1 MNLHEPAEVNAYCT
15 GQLKQPEGEYMY
27 KKVEAEIGGRT
38 LSIESGKVARQAN
51 GAAWVTYGETV
62 VLVTATAAKEPKPDM
77 GFLPLTIE
85 YQERLYSVGRIP
97 GSFFRREIG
106 RPTEKETLSARF
118 IDRPLRPL
126 FPEGYMTETQVIA
139 TVLSA
144 DQQNDPDILAMI
156 GASTSLI
163 ISDIPY
169 VEAIAG
175 VRVGYIDGVYV
186 VNPTKEQLL
195 HSRLDLI
202 VAGTREAVV
211 MVEGGAD
218 NLSEDEIIAGIFFG
232 HENLQAIID
241 LQEELRIALG
251 KTKREVA
258 KPEVNTALAERVE
271 ELAAAGLNEV
281 IATAEKMKRSQLYDE
296 LKDRIVSQLEAEQ
309 EGCGGEA
316 VGLLGALKKKN
327 MRDKI
332 VVSRQRI
339 DGRAFDEVRPIS
351 CEVGCLPRTHGSALF
366 TRGETQAI
374 VTATL
379 GSEGDEQRVE
389 TLYGESFKNFMLH
402 YNFPPFCV
410 GEVRMMRGPSRRDI
424 GHGAL
429 AERGIN
435 AVLPKA
441 EEFPYTMRVVSD
453 VLESN
458 GSSSMAT
465 VCGASLALMDG
476 GVPIKRP
483 VSGIA
488 MGLIKEGENVIIL
501 SDILGDEDHLGDM
514 DFKVVGTSEGITS
527 LQMDI
532 KIKGVNRE
540 IMTAALQ
547 QAKGGR
553 MHILGRMA
561 EALAE
566 PRKEVASHAPKFFTM
581 HINPEKIKDIIGPGG
596 KMIKGLT
603 AEFGAKIEVDDS
615 GTIKIFSPSG
625 DIAQKLMERIEDI
638 TQEAKVGKIYKGVV
652 KTIKDFGAFVEI
664 LPGTDGLVHI
674 SELADKRINKV
685 TDILKEG
692 DEVTVK
698 VLEIDSRGKIRL
710 SRKAVLA
717 EENK

>member
-1 MNLHEPAEVNAYCT
+1 
-15 GQLKQPEGEYMY
+15 MY
-27 KKVEAEIGGRT
+27 KKVEAEIGGRV

-51 GAAWVTYGETV
+51 GSVWITYGETV
-62 VLVTATAAKEPKPDM
+62 VLVTATAEKEPKPDM

-126 FPEGYMTETQVIA
+126 FPDGYMTETQVIA

-144 DQQNDPDILAMI
+144 DQQNDPDTLAMI
-156 GASTSLI
+156 GASAALI
-163 ISDIPY
+163 ISDIPFHDP
-169 VEAIAG
+169 VAG
-175 VRVGYIDGVYV
+175 VRVGYIDGEYII
-186 VNPTKEQLL
+186 NPTKDQLGA
-195 HSRLDLI
+195 SRMDLI
-202 VAGTREAVV
+202 VAGTRDAVV
-211 MVEGGAD
+211 MVEGGTD
-218 NLSEDEIIAGIFFG
+218 NLSEEEVMEGIFFG
-232 HENLQAIID
+232 HEKLQTILD
-241 LQEELRIALG
+241 LQEELRTALG
-251 KTKREVA
+251 KPKREVMQ
-258 KPEVNTALAERVE
+258 PEIDAALAKRVE
-271 ELAAAGLNEV
+271 EIAAAGITEV
-281 IATAEKMKRSQLYDE
+281 ISTADKMERGKLYDD
-296 LKDRIVSQLEAEQ
+296 LKKNVVSQLEEEK
-309 EGCGGEA
+309 EGCGKEA
-316 VGLLGALKKKN
+316 AELLSALKKKM

-332 VVSRQRI
+332 VVARERI
-339 DGRAFDEVRPIS
+339 DGRAFNEVRPIA

-379 GSEGDEQRVE
+379 GSEGDEQRIE
-389 TLYGESFKNFMLH
+389 TLYGESFKHFMLH

-410 GEVRMMRGPSRRDI
+410 GEVRFMRGPSRRDI

-429 AERGIN
+429 AERGIS
-435 AVLPKA
+435 AVLPSVEA
-441 EEFPYTMRVVSD
+441 FPYTMRVVSD

-476 GVPIKRP
+476 GVPIKNP

-488 MGLIKEGENVIIL
+488 MGLIKEGDNIIIL

-514 DFKVVGTSEGITS
+514 DFKVVGTAQGITS

-532 KIKGVNRE
+532 KISGVNRE
-540 IMTAALQ
+540 IMTSALT
-547 QAKGGR
+547 QAKEGR
-553 MHILGRMA
+553 MHILGKMA
-561 EALAE
+561 EAIAE
-566 PRKEVASHAPKFFTM
+566 PRKEIASHAPKFFTM
-581 HINPEKIKDIIGPGG
+581 AINPDKIRDIIGPGG

-603 AEFGAKIEVDDS
+603 AEYGAKIEVDDS
-615 GTIKIFSPSG
+615 GMIKIFSPSG

-638 TQEAKVGKIYKGVV
+638 TQEAKVGKVYKGIV

-674 SELADKRINKV
+674 SELDTKRVNKV

-710 SRKAVLA
+710 SRKALLA
-717 EENK
+717 EENN

>member
-1 MNLHEPAEVNAYCT
+1 
-15 GQLKQPEGEYMY
+15 MY

-38 LSIESGKVARQAN
+38 LSIESGKMARQAN
-51 GAAWVTYGETV
+51 GSVLVTYDETV
-62 VLVTATAAKEPKPDM
+62 VLVTATAAKEQKPNM

-85 YQERLYSVGRIP
+85 YQERFYSVGRIP

-106 RPTEKETLSARF
+106 RPTEKETLTCR
-118 IDRPLRPL
+118 ITDRPLRPL
-126 FPEGYMTETQVIA
+126 FAEGWMTETQVIA

-144 DQQNDPDILAMI
+144 DQQNDPDILAMT
-156 GASTSLI
+156 GASAALT
-163 ISDIPY
+163 ISDIPFHGP
-169 VEAIAG
+169 IAG
-175 VRVGYIDGVYV
+175 VRVGYIDGQYII
-186 VNPTKEQLL
+186 NPTNDQLQV
-195 HSRLDLI
+195 SGMEI
-202 VAGTREAVV
+202 VVAGTRDAVV

-218 NLSEDEIIAGIFFG
+218 SLSEEVVMEGIFYG
-232 HENLQAIID
+232 HQQLQILLD
-241 LQEELRIALG
+241 LQEELRAALG
-251 KTKREVA
+251 KTKRQVE
-258 KPEVNTALAERVE
+258 KPEIDEALARKVKEV
-271 ELAAAGLNEV
+271 AAAGMTEV
-281 IATAEKMKRSQLYDE
+281 ITTVDKMERGRVYDE
-296 LKDRIVSQLEAEQ
+296 LKARVVAELENEKEDCA
-309 EGCGGEA
+309 GE
-316 VGLLGALKKKN
+316 VKDLLGDLKKKM

-332 VVSRQRI
+332 VVEKSRI
-339 DGRAFDEVRPIS
+339 DGRAFNEVRPIT

-389 TLYGESFKNFMLH
+389 TLEGMSFKQFMLH

-410 GEVRMMRGPSRRDI
+410 GEVRFMRGPSRRDI
-424 GHGAL
+424 GHGSL
-429 AERGIN
+429 AERGIT
-435 AVLPKA
+435 AVLPPA
-441 EEFPYTMRVVSD
+441 EKFPYTMRVVSD

-476 GVPIKRP
+476 GVPIKKP

-488 MGLIKEGENVIIL
+488 MGLIQEGSEVVIL

-532 KIKGVNRE
+532 KISGVTRD
-540 IMTAALQ
+540 IMSKALE
-547 QAKGGR
+547 QAKEGR
-553 MHILGRMA
+553 LHILDKMQ
-561 EALAE
+561 EAISE
-566 PRKEVASHAPKFFTM
+566 PRADIAPHAPKFFTVK
-581 HINPEKIKDIIGPGG
+581 INPDKIRDIIGPGG
-596 KMIKGLT
+596 KIIKGLST
-603 AEFGAKIEVDDS
+603 EFDAKIEVDDD
-615 GTIKIFSPSG
+615 GNVKVFTPSG
-625 DIAQKLMERIEDI
+625 DTAAKLLVRIEEI
-638 TQEAKVGKIYKGVV
+638 TQEAQVGRIYKGIV

-674 SELADKRINKV
+674 SELDEKRVNKV

>member
-1 MNLHEPAEVNAYCT
+1 
-15 GQLKQPEGEYMY
+15 MY

-38 LSIESGKVARQAN
+38 LSIESGKMARQAN
-51 GAAWVTYGETV
+51 GSVLVTYDETV
-62 VLVTATAAKEPKPDM
+62 VLVTATAAKEQKPNM

-85 YQERLYSVGRIP
+85 YQERFYSVGRIP

-106 RPTEKETLSARF
+106 RPTEKETLTCR
-118 IDRPLRPL
+118 ITDRPLRPL
-126 FPEGYMTETQVIA
+126 FAEGWMTETQVIA

-144 DQQNDPDILAMI
+144 DQQNDPDVLAMT
-156 GASTSLI
+156 GASAALTI
-163 ISDIPY
+163 YDIPFQGP
-169 VEAIAG
+169 IAG
-175 VRVGYIDGVYV
+175 VRVGYIDGQYV
-186 VNPTKEQLL
+186 INPTNDQLQV
-195 HSRLDLI
+195 SGMEI
-202 VAGTREAVV
+202 VVAGTRDAVV

-218 NLSEDEIIAGIFFG
+218 SLSEDVVMEGIFYG
-232 HENLQAIID
+232 HQQLQILLD
-241 LQEELRIALG
+241 LQEELRAALG
-251 KTKREVA
+251 KTKRQVE
-258 KPEVNTALAERVE
+258 KPEIDEALARKVKEV
-271 ELAAAGLNEV
+271 AAAGMTEV
-281 IATAEKMKRSQLYDE
+281 ITTVDKMERGRVYDE
-296 LKDRIVSQLEAEQ
+296 LKARVVAELENEKEDCA
-309 EGCGGEA
+309 GE
-316 VGLLGALKKKN
+316 VKDLLGDLKKKM

-332 VVSRQRI
+332 VVEKSRI
-339 DGRAFDEVRPIS
+339 DGRAFNEVRPIT

-389 TLYGESFKNFMLH
+389 TLEGMSFKQFMLH

-410 GEVRMMRGPSRRDI
+410 GEVRFMRGPSRRDI
-424 GHGAL
+424 GHGSL
-429 AERGIN
+429 AERGIT
-435 AVLPKA
+435 AVLPPA
-441 EEFPYTMRVVSD
+441 EKFPYTMRVVSD

-476 GVPIKRP
+476 GVPIKKP

-488 MGLIKEGENVIIL
+488 MGLIQEGSEVVIL

-532 KIKGVNRE
+532 KISGVTRD
-540 IMTAALQ
+540 IMSKALE
-547 QAKGGR
+547 QAKEGR
-553 MHILGRMA
+553 LHILDKMQ
-561 EALAE
+561 EAISE
-566 PRKEVASHAPKFFTM
+566 PRADIAPHAPKFFTVK
-581 HINPEKIKDIIGPGG
+581 INPDKIRDIIGPGG
-596 KMIKGLT
+596 KIIKGLST
-603 AEFGAKIEVDDS
+603 EFDAKIEVDDD
-615 GTIKIFSPSG
+615 GNVKVFTPSG
-625 DIAQKLMERIEDI
+625 DTAAKLLVRIEEI
-638 TQEAKVGKIYKGVV
+638 TQEAQVGRIYKGIV

-674 SELADKRINKV
+674 SELDEKRVNKV

>member
-1 MNLHEPAEVNAYCT
+1 
-15 GQLKQPEGEYMY
+15 MY

-38 LSIESGKVARQAN
+38 LSIESGKMARQAN
-51 GAAWVTYGETV
+51 GSVLVTYDETV
-62 VLVTATAAKEPKPDM
+62 VLVTATAAKEQKPNM

-85 YQERLYSVGRIP
+85 YQERFYSVGRIP

-106 RPTEKETLSARF
+106 RPTEKETLTCR
-118 IDRPLRPL
+118 ITDRPLRPL
-126 FPEGYMTETQVIA
+126 FAEGWMTETQVIA

-144 DQQNDPDILAMI
+144 DQQNDPDILAMT
-156 GASTSLI
+156 GASAALTS
-163 ISDIPY
+163 SDIPFQGP
-169 VEAIAG
+169 IAG
-175 VRVGYIDGVYV
+175 VRVGYIDGQYV
-186 VNPTKEQLL
+186 INPTNDQLQV
-195 HSRLDLI
+195 SGMEI
-202 VAGTREAVV
+202 VVAGTRDAVV

-218 NLSEDEIIAGIFFG
+218 SLSEEVVMEGIFYG
-232 HENLQAIID
+232 HQQLQILLD
-241 LQEELRIALG
+241 LQEELRAALG
-251 KTKREVA
+251 KTKRQVE
-258 KPEVNTALAERVE
+258 KPEIDEALARKVKEV
-271 ELAAAGLNEV
+271 AAAGMTEV
-281 IATAEKMKRSQLYDE
+281 ITTVDKMERGRVYDE
-296 LKDRIVSQLEAEQ
+296 LKARVVAELENEK
-309 EGCGGEA
+309 EDCVGE
-316 VGLLGALKKKN
+316 VKDLLGDLKKKM

-332 VVSRQRI
+332 VVEKSRI
-339 DGRAFDEVRPIS
+339 DGRAFNEVRPIT

-389 TLYGESFKNFMLH
+389 TLEGMSFKQFMLH

-410 GEVRMMRGPSRRDI
+410 GEVRFMRGPSRRDI
-424 GHGAL
+424 GHGSL
-429 AERGIN
+429 AERGIT
-435 AVLPKA
+435 AVLPPA
-441 EEFPYTMRVVSD
+441 EKFPYTMRVVSD

-476 GVPIKRP
+476 GVPIKKP

-488 MGLIKEGENVIIL
+488 MGLIQEGSEVVIL

-532 KIKGVNRE
+532 KISGVTRD
-540 IMTAALQ
+540 IMSKALE
-547 QAKGGR
+547 QAKEGR
-553 MHILGRMA
+553 LHILDKMQ
-561 EALAE
+561 EAISE
-566 PRKEVASHAPKFFTM
+566 PRADIAPHAPKFFTVK
-581 HINPEKIKDIIGPGG
+581 INPDKIRDIIGPGG
-596 KMIKGLT
+596 KIIKGLST
-603 AEFGAKIEVDDS
+603 EFDAKIEVDDD
-615 GTIKIFSPSG
+615 GNVKVFTPSG
-625 DIAQKLMERIEDI
+625 DTAAKLLVRIEEI
-638 TQEAKVGKIYKGVV
+638 TQEAQVGRIYKGIV

-674 SELADKRINKV
+674 SELDEKRVNKV

>member
-1 MNLHEPAEVNAYCT
+1 
-15 GQLKQPEGEYMY
+15 MY

-51 GAAWVTYGETV
+51 GSVWVTYGETV
-62 VLVTATAAKEPKPDM
+62 VLVTATAAKETKPDM

-106 RPTEKETLSARF
+106 RPTEKETLTCRI

-126 FPEGYMTETQVIA
+126 FAEGWMAETQVIA

-144 DQQNDPDILAMI
+144 DQQNEPDVLAMI
-156 GASTSLI
+156 GASAALSV
-163 ISDIPY
+163 SEIPFLGP
-169 VEAIAG
+169 IAG
-175 VRVGYIDGVYV
+175 VRVGYIDGQYV
-186 VNPTKEQLL
+186 VNPTKDQL
-195 HSRLDLI
+195 SVSSMEI
-202 VAGTREAVV
+202 VVAGTRDAVV

-218 NLSEDEIIAGIFFG
+218 NLPEEVVLNGIFYG
-232 HENLQAIID
+232 HQQLQILLD
-241 LQEELRIALG
+241 MQEELQAALG
-251 KTKREVA
+251 KTKFQVEE
-258 KPEVNTALAERVE
+258 PEIDEALARRVE
-271 ELAAAGLNEV
+271 EVASSGMLEV
-281 IATAEKMKRSQLYDE
+281 ITTVDKMERGRMYDE
-296 LKDRIVSQLEAEQ
+296 LKQKVVAELAD
-309 EGCGGEA
+309 EKENCGAE
-316 VGLLGALKKKN
+316 VGDILGNLKKRM

-332 VVSRQRI
+332 VIEKSRI
-339 DGRAFDEVRPIS
+339 DGRAFDQVRPIT
-351 CEVGCLPRTHGSALF
+351 CEVSCLPRTHGSALF

-379 GSEGDEQRVE
+379 GSEGDEQRIE
-389 TLYGESFKNFMLH
+389 TLYGESFKRFMLH

-410 GEVRMMRGPSRRDI
+410 GEVRFMRGPSRRDI

-435 AVLPKA
+435 AVLPPV
-441 EEFPYTMRVVSD
+441 EDFPYTMRVVSD

-476 GVPIKRP
+476 GVPIKNP

-488 MGLIKEGENVIIL
+488 MGLIKEGDNVIIL

-514 DFKVVGTSEGITS
+514 DFKVVGTAEGITS

-532 KIKGVNRE
+532 KISGVNRE
-540 IMTAALQ
+540 IMKTALQ
-547 QAKGGR
+547 QAREGR
-553 MHILGRMA
+553 LHILEKMA
-561 EALAE
+561 AALAE
-566 PRKEVASHAPKFFTM
+566 PRKEIASHAPKFFTM
-581 HINPEKIKDIIGPGG
+581 TINPDKIRDIIGPGG
-596 KMIKGLT
+596 KIIKGLT

-625 DIAQKLMERIEDI
+625 DVAQKLMERIEDI
-638 TQEAKVGKIYKGVV
+638 TQEAQVGKIYKGIV

-674 SELADKRINKV
+674 SELADKRVNKV
-685 TDILKEG
+685 TDILHEG
-692 DEVTVK
+692 DEVMVK

-710 SRKAVLA
+710 SRKAALA

>member
-1 MNLHEPAEVNAYCT
+1 
-15 GQLKQPEGEYMY
+15 MY
-27 KKVEAEIGGRT
+27 KKVEAEIGGRV

-51 GAAWVTYGETV
+51 GSVWITYGDTV
-62 VLVTATAAKEPKPDM
+62 VLVTATAAKESKSDM

-106 RPTEKETLSARF
+106 RPTEKETLTCRI

-126 FPEGYMTETQVIA
+126 FEEGWMTETQVIA

-144 DQQNDPDILAMI
+144 DQKNDPDILAMI
-156 GASTSLI
+156 GASAALS
-163 ISDIPY
+163 ISDIPFLGP
-169 VEAIAG
+169 IAG
-175 VRVGYIDGVYV
+175 VKVGYIDGQYV
-186 VNPTKEQLL
+186 VNPSREQLQV
-195 HSRLDLI
+195 SSMDI
-202 VAGTREAVV
+202 VVAGTRDAVV

-218 NLSEDEIIAGIFFG
+218 NLSEEVVMEGIFYG
-232 HENLQAIID
+232 HQQLQILLDI
-241 LQEELRIALG
+241 QEELRAALG
-251 KTKREVA
+251 KTKRPVQ
-258 KPEVNTALAERVE
+258 KPEIDEALAQKVE
-271 ELAAAGLNEV
+271 EVAAAGMLEV
-281 IATAEKMKRSQLYDE
+281 ITTVDKMERGRLYDE
-296 LKDRIVSQLEAEQ
+296 LKERVVAELENEKEDCANEVKDRLSDF
-309 EGCGGEA
+309 
-316 VGLLGALKKKN
+316 KKKM
-327 MRDKI
+327 MRNKI
-332 VVSRQRI
+332 VVEKARI
-339 DGRAFDEVRPIS
+339 DGRAFNQVRPIT

-379 GSEGDEQRVE
+379 GSEGDEQRIE
-389 TLYGESFKNFMLH
+389 TLSGMEFKQFMLH

-410 GEVRMMRGPSRRDI
+410 GEVRFMRGPSRRDI

-429 AERGIN
+429 AERGIS
-435 AVLPKA
+435 AVLPSA
-441 EEFPYTMRVVSD
+441 EKFPYTMRVVSD

-476 GVPIKRP
+476 GVPIKKP

-488 MGLIKEGENVIIL
+488 MGLIHEGDEVVIL

-514 DFKVVGTSEGITS
+514 DFKVVGTSDGITS

-532 KIKGVNRE
+532 KISGVTRE
-540 IMTAALQ
+540 IMSKALA
-547 QAKGGR
+547 QAKEGR
-553 MHILGRMA
+553 LHILEKMQ
-561 EALAE
+561 EAIAE
-566 PRKEVASHAPKFFTM
+566 PRADIAPHAPKFFTVK
-581 HINPEKIKDIIGPGG
+581 INPDKIRDIIGPGG
-596 KMIKGLT
+596 KIIKGLST
-603 AEFGAKIEVDDS
+603 EFDAKIEVDDD
-615 GTIKIFSPSG
+615 GNVKVFTPNG
-625 DIAQKLMERIEDI
+625 DVAKQLMERIEEI
-638 TQEAKVGKIYKGVV
+638 TQEAQVGKIYDGVV

-674 SELADKRINKV
+674 SELADKRVNKV

-692 DEVTVK
+692 DQVRVK

-717 EENK
+717 EENN

>member
-1 MNLHEPAEVNAYCT
+1 
-15 GQLKQPEGEYMY
+15 MY

-38 LSIESGKVARQAN
+38 LSIESGKMARQAN
-51 GAAWVTYGETV
+51 GSVLVTYDETV
-62 VLVTATAAKEPKPDM
+62 VLVTATAAKEQKPNM

-85 YQERLYSVGRIP
+85 YQERFYSVGRIP

-106 RPTEKETLSARF
+106 RPTEKETLTCR
-118 IDRPLRPL
+118 ITDRPLRPL
-126 FPEGYMTETQVIA
+126 FAEGWMTETQVIA

-144 DQQNDPDILAMI
+144 DQQNDPDVLAMT
-156 GASTSLI
+156 GASAALT
-163 ISDIPY
+163 ISDIPFHGP
-169 VEAIAG
+169 IAG
-175 VRVGYIDGVYV
+175 VRVGYIDGQYV
-186 VNPTKEQLL
+186 INPTNDQLQV
-195 HSRLDLI
+195 SGMEI
-202 VAGTREAVV
+202 VVAGTRDAVV

-218 NLSEDEIIAGIFFG
+218 SLSEEVVMEGIFYG
-232 HENLQAIID
+232 HQQLQILLD
-241 LQEELRIALG
+241 LQEELRAALG
-251 KTKREVA
+251 KTKRQVE
-258 KPEVNTALAERVE
+258 KPEIDEALARKVKEV
-271 ELAAAGLNEV
+271 AAAGMTEV
-281 IATAEKMKRSQLYDE
+281 ITTVDKMERGRVYDE
-296 LKDRIVSQLEAEQ
+296 LKARVVAELENEKEDCA
-309 EGCGGEA
+309 GE
-316 VGLLGALKKKN
+316 VKDLLGDLKKKM

-332 VVSRQRI
+332 VVEKSRI
-339 DGRAFDEVRPIS
+339 DGRAFNEVRPIT

-389 TLYGESFKNFMLH
+389 TLEGMSFKQFMLH

-410 GEVRMMRGPSRRDI
+410 GEVRFMRGPSRRDI
-424 GHGAL
+424 GHGSL
-429 AERGIN
+429 AERGIT
-435 AVLPKA
+435 AVLPPA
-441 EEFPYTMRVVSD
+441 EKFPYTMRVVSD

-476 GVPIKRP
+476 GVPIKKP

-488 MGLIKEGENVIIL
+488 MGLIQEGSEVVIL

-532 KIKGVNRE
+532 KISGVTRD
-540 IMTAALQ
+540 IMSKALE
-547 QAKGGR
+547 QAKEGR
-553 MHILGRMA
+553 LHILDKMQ
-561 EALAE
+561 EAISE
-566 PRKEVASHAPKFFTM
+566 PRADIAPHAPKFFTVK
-581 HINPEKIKDIIGPGG
+581 INPDKIRDIIGPGG
-596 KMIKGLT
+596 KIIKGLST
-603 AEFGAKIEVDDS
+603 EFDAKIEVDDD
-615 GTIKIFSPSG
+615 GNVKVFTPSG
-625 DIAQKLMERIEDI
+625 DTAAKLLVRIEEI
-638 TQEAKVGKIYKGVV
+638 TQEAQVGRIYKGIV

-674 SELADKRINKV
+674 SELDEKRVNKV

>member
-1 MNLHEPAEVNAYCT
+1 
-15 GQLKQPEGEYMY
+15 MY

-38 LSIESGKVARQAN
+38 LTIESGKMARQAN
-51 GAAWVTYGETV
+51 GSVLVTYDETV
-62 VLVTATAAKEPKPDM
+62 VLVTATAAKEQKPNM

-85 YQERLYSVGRIP
+85 YQERFYSVGRIP

-106 RPTEKETLSARF
+106 RPTEKETLTCR
-118 IDRPLRPL
+118 ITDRPLRPL
-126 FPEGYMTETQVIA
+126 FADGWMTETQVIA

-144 DQQNDPDILAMI
+144 DQQNDPDILALT
-156 GASTSLI
+156 GASAALT
-163 ISDIPY
+163 ISDIPFLGP
-169 VEAIAG
+169 VAG
-175 VRVGYIDGVYV
+175 VRVGYIDGQYV
-186 VNPTKEQLL
+186 INPSKDQLEV
-195 HSRLDLI
+195 SRMDI
-202 VAGTREAVV
+202 VVAGPRDAVV

-218 NLSEDEIIAGIFFG
+218 NLTEEEAIEGIFYG
-232 HENLQAIID
+232 HQQLQILLD
-241 LQEELRIALG
+241 MQEELRSALG
-251 KTKREVA
+251 KTKRQVEKPQIDEDLARKVKEV
-258 KPEVNTALAERVE
+258 
-271 ELAAAGLNEV
+271 AAAGMIEV
-281 IATAEKMKRSQLYDE
+281 ITTVDKMERGRVYDE
-296 LKDRIVSQLEAEQ
+296 LKARVVAELENEKEDCAAE
-309 EGCGGEA
+309 
-316 VGLLGALKKKN
+316 VKDLLSDLKKKM

-332 VVSRQRI
+332 VVEKSRI
-339 DGRAFDEVRPIS
+339 DGRAFNEVRPIT

-389 TLYGESFKNFMLH
+389 TLDGMTFKQFMLH

-410 GEVRMMRGPSRRDI
+410 GEVRFMRGPSRRDI

-429 AERGIN
+429 AERGIS
-435 AVLPKA
+435 AVLPAA
-441 EEFPYTMRVVSD
+441 EKFPYTMRVVSD

-476 GVPIKRP
+476 GVPIKNP

-488 MGLIKEGENVIIL
+488 MGLIQEGAEVVIL

-514 DFKVVGTSEGITS
+514 DFKVVGTSVGITS

-532 KIKGVNRE
+532 KISGVTRE
-540 IMTAALQ
+540 IMSNALE
-547 QAKGGR
+547 QAKEGR
-553 MHILGRMA
+553 LHILNRMQ
-561 EALAE
+561 EAIAE
-566 PRKEVASHAPKFFTM
+566 PRSDIAPHAPKFFTVK
-581 HINPEKIKDIIGPGG
+581 INPDKIRDIIGPGG
-596 KMIKGLT
+596 KIIKGLST
-603 AEFGAKIEVDDS
+603 EFDAKIEVDDD
-615 GTIKIFSPSG
+615 GNVKVFTPSG
-625 DIAQKLMERIEDI
+625 DTAAKLLARIEDI
-638 TQEAKVGKIYKGVV
+638 TQEAKVGELYKGIV

-674 SELADKRINKV
+674 SELADKRVNKV

-710 SRKAVLA
+710 SRKAALA
-717 EENK
+717 EENN

>member
-1 MNLHEPAEVNAYCT
+1 
-15 GQLKQPEGEYMY
+15 MY
-27 KKVEAEIGGRT
+27 KKVEAEIGGRV

-51 GAAWVTYGETV
+51 GSVWITYGETV
-62 VLVTATAAKEPKPDM
+62 VLVTATAAKDSKSDM

-106 RPTEKETLSARF
+106 RPTEKETLTCRI

-126 FPEGYMTETQVIA
+126 FANGWMTETQVIA

-144 DQQNDPDILAMI
+144 DQKNDPDILAMI
-156 GASTSLI
+156 GASAALT
-163 ISDIPY
+163 ISDIPFLGP
-169 VEAIAG
+169 IAG
-175 VRVGYIDGVYV
+175 VKVGYIDGQYV
-186 VNPTKEQLL
+186 VNPTKEQLQL
-195 HSRLDLI
+195 SSMEI
-202 VAGTREAVV
+202 VVAGTRDAVV

-218 NLSEDEIIAGIFFG
+218 NLSEEVVMDGIFYG
-232 HENLQAIID
+232 HQQLQILLDI
-241 LQEELRIALG
+241 QEELQAALG
-251 KTKREVA
+251 KAKRPVEKPEIDEALAKKVEEVA
-258 KPEVNTALAERVE
+258 ATEMA
-271 ELAAAGLNEV
+271 EV
-281 IATAEKMKRSQLYDE
+281 ITTVDKMERGHRYDE
-296 LKDRIVSQLEAEQ
+296 LKARVVAELENEK
-309 EGCGGEA
+309 EDCGDE
-316 VGLLGALKKKN
+316 VKDLLGDLKKKM
-327 MRDKI
+327 MRQKI
-332 VVSRQRI
+332 VVDKARI
-339 DGRAFDEVRPIS
+339 DGRAFNEVRPIT

-379 GSEGDEQRVE
+379 GSEGDEQRIE
-389 TLYGESFKNFMLH
+389 TLSGMEFKQFMLH

-410 GEVRMMRGPSRRDI
+410 GEVRFMRGPSRRDI

-429 AERGIN
+429 AERGIS
-435 AVLPKA
+435 AVLPSTEK
-441 EEFPYTMRVVSD
+441 FPYTMRVVSD

-476 GVPIKRP
+476 GVPIKKP

-488 MGLIKEGENVIIL
+488 MGLIHENDEVVIL

-514 DFKVVGTSEGITS
+514 DFKVVGTSDGITS

-532 KIKGVNRE
+532 KISGVTRE
-540 IMTAALQ
+540 IMSKALG
-547 QAKGGR
+547 QAKEGR
-553 MHILGRMA
+553 LHILEKMQ
-561 EALAE
+561 EAIAE
-566 PRKEVASHAPKFFTM
+566 PRADIAPHAPKFFTVK
-581 HINPEKIKDIIGPGG
+581 INPDKIRDIIGPGG
-596 KMIKGLT
+596 KIIKGLST
-603 AEFGAKIEVDDS
+603 EFDAKIEVDDD
-615 GTIKIFSPSG
+615 GNVKVFTPSG
-625 DIAQKLMERIEDI
+625 DVAKQLMERIEDI
-638 TQEAKVGKIYKGVV
+638 TQEAKVGKIYDGVV

-674 SELADKRINKV
+674 SELADKRVNKV

-692 DEVTVK
+692 DEVRVK

-710 SRKAVLA
+710 SRKAALA

>member
-1 MNLHEPAEVNAYCT
+1 
-15 GQLKQPEGEYMY
+15 MY

-38 LSIESGKVARQAN
+38 LSIESGKMARQAN
-51 GAAWVTYGETV
+51 GSVLVTYDETV
-62 VLVTATAAKEPKPDM
+62 VLVTATAAKEQKPNM

-85 YQERLYSVGRIP
+85 YQERFYSVGRIP

-106 RPTEKETLSARF
+106 RPTEKETLTCR
-118 IDRPLRPL
+118 ITDRPLRPL
-126 FPEGYMTETQVIA
+126 FAEGWMTETQVIA

-144 DQQNDPDILAMI
+144 DQQNDPDILAMT
-156 GASTSLI
+156 GASAALT
-163 ISDIPY
+163 ISDIPFQGP
-169 VEAIAG
+169 IAG
-175 VRVGYIDGVYV
+175 VRVGYIDGQYV
-186 VNPTKEQLL
+186 INPTNDQLQV
-195 HSRLDLI
+195 SGMEI
-202 VAGTREAVV
+202 VVAGTRDAVV

-218 NLSEDEIIAGIFFG
+218 SLPEEVVMEGIFYG
-232 HENLQAIID
+232 HQQLQILLD
-241 LQEELRIALG
+241 LQEELRAALG
-251 KTKREVA
+251 KTKRQVE
-258 KPEVNTALAERVE
+258 KPEIDEALARKVKEV
-271 ELAAAGLNEV
+271 AAAGMSEV
-281 IATAEKMKRSQLYDE
+281 ITTVDKMERGRVYDE
-296 LKDRIVSQLEAEQ
+296 LKARVVAELENEKEDCAE
-309 EGCGGEA
+309 E
-316 VGLLGALKKKN
+316 VKNLLGDLKKKM

-332 VVSRQRI
+332 VVEKSRI
-339 DGRAFDEVRPIS
+339 DGRAFNEVRPIT

-389 TLYGESFKNFMLH
+389 TLEGMSFKQFMLH

-410 GEVRMMRGPSRRDI
+410 GEVRFMRGPSRRDI
-424 GHGAL
+424 GHGSL
-429 AERGIN
+429 AERGIS
-435 AVLPKA
+435 AVLPPA
-441 EEFPYTMRVVSD
+441 EKFPYTMRVVSD

-476 GVPIKRP
+476 GVPIKKP

-488 MGLIKEGENVIIL
+488 MGLIQEGSEVVIL

-532 KIKGVNRE
+532 KISGVTRE
-540 IMTAALQ
+540 IMSKALE
-547 QAKGGR
+547 QAKEGR
-553 MHILGRMA
+553 LHILDKMQ
-561 EALAE
+561 EAISE
-566 PRKEVASHAPKFFTM
+566 PRADIAPHAPKFFTVK
-581 HINPEKIKDIIGPGG
+581 INPDKIRDIIGPGG
-596 KMIKGLT
+596 KIIKGLST
-603 AEFGAKIEVDDS
+603 EFDAKIEVDDD
-615 GTIKIFSPSG
+615 GNVRVFTPSG
-625 DIAQKLMERIEDI
+625 DTAAKLLVRIEEI
-638 TQEAKVGKIYKGVV
+638 TQEAQVGRIYKGIV

-674 SELADKRINKV
+674 SELDEKRVNKV

-710 SRKAVLA
+710 SRKAVLV